1 MITFKQFYNEQNVA
15 GGPGSA
21 FGPGTAGS
29 IGSFAGA
36 FPASG
41 DSAYA
46 PGDYRIPRIL
56 GAKKLKKKGKRKM
69 PIQRRPFIGM

>member
-1 MITFKQFYNEQNVA
+1 MITFKQFYSEQNVA

-46 PGDYRIPRIL
+46 PGDYRIPSVL
-56 GAKKLKKKGKRKM
+56 GAKRSKKKNKKKIPM
-69 PIQRRPFIGM
+69 QRRSFIGM